1 MRVDNPD
8 DRGDGVTGG
17 SGERL
22 RCASLSHVGCVRA
35 RNEDAVWVDEAHGWL
50 LLADGMGGY
59 RGGDVAAA
67 LTISQM
73 LHCLQ
78 DRLSQ
83 DPPSE
88 VRAEALLQGVVA
100 ANSAIRC
107 TAMGMPE
114 LAGMGAT
121 LVAAVLDRRHLVHV
135 HVGDSRL
142 YRLRRGVL
150 TCLTRD
156 HTVLQEQIDAGM
168 IDASEAGTL
177 SYRGLLTRGV
187 GVAEEVVPDI
197 GVHPLQAGD
206 RFLLCSDGL
215 TDMLVEAEIAGLLS
229 GALEPEEAAQA
240 LVEAAIAHG
249 GRDNVSV
256 IIAWFAG

>member
-1 MRVDNPD
+1 M
-8 DRGDGVTGG
+8 
-17 SGERL
+17 
-22 RCASLSHVGCVRA
+22 
-35 RNEDAVWVDEAHGWL
+35 DEARGWL

-67 LTISQM
+67 LTISQL

-78 DRLSQ
+78 EHLPQ
-83 DPPSE
+83 DPSSE
-88 VRAEALLQGVVA
+88 NCAEVLREGVVA
-100 ANSAIRC
+100 ANAAIRC
-107 TAMGMPE
+107 TAAGMPE

-121 LVAAVLDRRHLVHV
+121 LVAAVLDARHLVHI

-142 YRLRRGVL
+142 YRLRRGAL

-168 IDASEAGTL
+168 IDACEAGTL

-187 GVAEEVVPDI
+187 GVAEDVFPDI
-197 GVHPLQAGD
+197 GVHPVQAGD

-215 TDMLVEAEIAGLLS
+215 TDMLVEAEIAGLLN